1 MKEKID
7 IYSFVY
13 KNKNTEYVK
22 KIFDLFKK
30 DMGIKGN
37 VSMSSLMNWFVEW
50 IRFNK
55 DMSREFARQ
64 IDDNFVVL
72 PSKVTE
78 VGKGELDTISS
89 SLLERGYDVMAISPY
104 AYNSDNEV
112 HLVQGN
118 LDYSMGE
125 GLVLSKDK
133 ITPLTDITT
142 DTFITTLPVDDRT
155 INAMIRCA
163 NNGYNCLIGSYNE
176 KGYGNYRDTIERLAS
191 LKEYIKNQSDLKMT
205 VYDNNIGSQ
214 YYNAVYVKGRYK

>member
-1 MKEKID
+1 MKERID
-7 IYSFVY
+7 IYSFIY

-22 KIFDLFKK
+22 KIFALFKK

-37 VSMSSLMNWFVEW
+37 VSMSSLMDWFVEW

-55 DMSREFARQ
+55 DMSREFVRQ

-72 PSKVTE
+72 PFKVIE

-89 SLLERGYDVMAISPY
+89 SLLERGYDVMSISSY
-104 AYNSDNEV
+104 AYNSDSEV
-112 HLVQGN
+112 QQVQGN

-133 ITPLTDITT
+133 ITPLIDIATGT
-142 DTFITTLPVDDRT
+142 LITTLPVDDR
-155 INAMIRCA
+155 IVNAMIRCA
-163 NNGYNCLIGSYNE
+163 NNGYSCLIGAYNE
-176 KGYGNYRDTIERLAS
+176 SGYGNYRDTIKRLTS
-191 LKEYIKNQSDLKMT
+191 LKEYIKNQSDLNMI

-214 YYNAVYVKGRYK
+214 YYNALYVKGRCK